1 MDLTQN
7 PGVAGMR
14 AIKTAL
20 FVLCTLP
27 FLGMVMAAFEIAGLS
42 LGANPVEALIHEA
55 GLWGLRLLLLTLAVT
70 PLRRMSGWNWLI
82 RLRRMLG
89 LFAFFYVF
97 VHFLSYAVIDQRL
110 ALGPIVEDIIER
122 PFITIGITAFL
133 LLLPLA
139 MTSTNA
145 MMRRLG
151 CRWQQLHRLIYP
163 IAILG
168 VWHFWWQV
176 KEDIRE
182 PLIYAAI
189 LAFLLGFRLW
199 TRQRRRVAP
208 AVQVRSDSAAGLE
221 RAMGEL
227 RASPAPRQ

>member
-1 MDLTQN
+1 MDLRKS
-7 PGVAGMR
+7 PGAQRLR

-20 FVLCTLP
+20 FAACLMP
-27 FLGMVMAAFEIAGLS
+27 LGWMVMAAFGIAGLS

-70 PLRRMSGWNWLI
+70 PLRRITGWNWLI

-97 VHFLSYAVIDQRL
+97 IHFLAYAIIDQRL

-122 PFITIGITAFL
+122 PFITIGIAALL

-139 MTSTNA
+139 ITSTNA

-151 CRWQQLHRLIYP
+151 RRWQQLHRLIYP

-176 KEDIRE
+176 KQDIRE

-189 LAFLLGFRLW
+189 LALLLGFRIW
-199 TRQRRRVAP
+199 SRQRRRA
-208 AVQVRSDSAAGLE
+208 SAAGPYRSASVTGLS
-221 RAMGEL
+221 RAMREL
-227 RASPAPRQ
+227 QASPAPRK